1 MSHSNAPG
9 ECSVAIDIEES
20 ERSVERGDD
29 AGDRCSTTESGRELG
44 NTVQGFGR
52 RLLEFFTGPEF
63 CVDDYADLFLLF
75 LGEDIGVRLP
85 GGKIRGYQ
93 NIHTQRIKVINCC
106 LTDMLAVIRKRR
118 PGYTEANLGDYL
130 DAFLSDKDGWMGK
143 KISKKA
149 RDPPYLG
156 YVARQRGAH
165 VDDG

>member
-9 ECSVAIDIEES
+9 ECSVAIDIEKS
-20 ERSVERGDD
+20 GRSVEGGGE
-29 AGDRCSTTESGRELG
+29 AGNRCVITEGGQELG
-44 NTVQGFGR
+44 NTVQGFSQ

-93 NIHTQRIKVINCC
+93 NAHTQRIEVMNCC

-118 PGYTEANLGDYL
+118 PDYTEANFGNYL
-130 DAFLSDKDGWMGK
+130 DAFLSDEDGWMDK
-143 KISKKA
+143 KIAKRA
-149 RDPPYLG
+149 RDPPYSG
-156 YVARQRGAH
+156 YVARRRGAH